1 MKTAIHTHG
10 TCINT
15 HTSKRKGGWE
25 EEKKN
30 TFIQVM
36 ERNDF
41 LIKDLLLLFLIVC
54 MEGLSVDVCT

>member
-1 MKTAIHTHG
+1 
-10 TCINT
+10 
-15 HTSKRKGGWE
+15 
-25 EEKKN
+25 
-30 TFIQVM
+30 M